1 MWDVPWDWQLV
12 MLCTVASNTYF
23 KQGVMFMH
31 RAVAASCCAFLDAE
45 GRAVAEL
52 PDAGDGL

>member
-1 MWDVPWDWQLV
+1 
-12 MLCTVASNTYF
+12 
-23 KQGVMFMH
+23 MFMH
-31 RAVAASCCAFLDAE
+31 WAVAASCCAFLDAE